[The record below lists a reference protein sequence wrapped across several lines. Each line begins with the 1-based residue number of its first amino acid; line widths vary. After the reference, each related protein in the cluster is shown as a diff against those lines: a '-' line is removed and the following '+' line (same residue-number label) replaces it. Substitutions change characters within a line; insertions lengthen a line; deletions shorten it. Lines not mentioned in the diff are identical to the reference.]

1 MRFKF
6 VKVIFIKIR
15 IQYRK
20 EHIFLNIEKKRNL
33 EVIYMKY
40 NFSLQKPSF
49 GMWFTSPKQFKD
61 CKNHS

>member
-1 MRFKF
+1 MRFIF
-6 VKVIFIKIR
+6 WKVILIKIR

-20 EHIFLNIEKKRNL
+20 EHIFLNKEKSINL

-49 GMWFTSPKQFKD
+49 GIWFSSQKQFKD